1 MQAYIM
7 QRLLMTIPVM
17 FVVLLFTFT
26 LLRVTPGDPA
36 RIIAG
41 VEATEEEIA
50 EIRHSLGLDRP
61 LPMQL
66 AIFLGDILRGDLG
79 TSITS
84 HFKVTRLIRSRI
96 LPTASLAFFTE
107 LFAISMAV
115 PLGVLAAWKAN
126 TWIDRSVMIFC
137 SLGFSIPLFFLGFLL
152 IIGFALKWQL
162 FPVAGFVHPS
172 EGILTYLRHL
182 VLPSL
187 ATGLVIMALIARMT
201 RASMLEVLQEDY
213 IRTAQAKG
221 LSETTVLLSHAL
233 KNAALPIVTII
244 GLGCAGVL
252 GGLVITEYVFAIP
265 GMGRLVVDAML
276 RRDYPVIQGAILLIS
291 AVYVL
296 VNLVVDLSY
305 AYFDP
310 RIKY

>member
-137 SLGFSIPLFFLGFLL
+137 SLGFRFLFSSW
-152 IIGFALKWQL
+152 A
-162 FPVAGFVHPS
+162 S
-172 EGILTYLRHL
+172 C
-182 VLPSL
+182 SL
-187 ATGLVIMALIARMT
+187 
-201 RASMLEVLQEDY
+201 
-213 IRTAQAKG
+213 
-221 LSETTVLLSHAL
+221 
-233 KNAALPIVTII
+233 
-244 GLGCAGVL
+244 
-252 GGLVITEYVFAIP
+252 
-265 GMGRLVVDAML
+265 
-276 RRDYPVIQGAILLIS
+276 
-291 AVYVL
+291 
-296 VNLVVDLSY
+296 
-305 AYFDP
+305 
-310 RIKY
+310 